1 MWTGGVNE
9 ALLWANALGCWWRHI
24 GEGGLNVLYYV
35 NVFFFKFLPLLYFFF
50 RTHGRDHWNAFDL
63 LILVIYIFALLPLR
77 IVTLVDSESV
87 NNNTNL
93 AIAGY
98 LYGFNTMLLTFRAF
112 GSILEKP
119 EGIGTIQIAF
129 FHIIG
134 DAVLVVLHFLVM
146 TLAFASA
153 ITKVFVTEK
162 TMASEGTS
170 GKQPWVLFQ
179 IVYNN
184 NDNNNNN
191 NNNNNNATY
200 FIDNNANY

>member
-1 MWTGGVNE
+1 M
-9 ALLWANALGCWWRHI
+9 
-24 GEGGLNVLYYV
+24 YYISLTC
-35 NVFFFKFLPLLYFFF
+35 FFFKVCFYHSCIFF
-50 RTHGRDHWNAFDL
+50 RFHGRDRWNAFDL

-77 IVTLVDSESV
+77 IVTWMDSESV

-170 GKQPWVLFQ
+170 GKQP
-179 IVYNN
+179 
-184 NDNNNNN
+184 
-191 NNNNNNATY
+191 
-200 FIDNNANY
+200 

>member
-1 MWTGGVNE
+1 M
-9 ALLWANALGCWWRHI
+9 
-24 GEGGLNVLYYV
+24 
-35 NVFFFKFLPLLYFFF
+35 
-50 RTHGRDHWNAFDL
+50 
-63 LILVIYIFALLPLR
+63 
-77 IVTLVDSESV
+77 VDSESV

-129 FHIIG
+129 FHIIRN
-134 DAVLVVLHFLVM
+134 AVLVVLHFLVM

-170 GKQPWVLFQ
+170 GKQP
-179 IVYNN
+179 
-184 NDNNNNN
+184 
-191 NNNNNNATY
+191 
-200 FIDNNANY
+200 

>member
-1 MWTGGVNE
+1 M
-9 ALLWANALGCWWRHI
+9 
-24 GEGGLNVLYYV
+24 YYISLTC
-35 NVFFFKFLPLLYFFF
+35 FFFKVCFYHSCIFF
-50 RTHGRDHWNAFDL
+50 RFHGRDRWNAFDL

-119 EGIGTIQIAF
+119 EGIGSIQIAF

-170 GKQPWVLFQ
+170 GKQP
-179 IVYNN
+179 
-184 NDNNNNN
+184 
-191 NNNNNNATY
+191 
-200 FIDNNANY
+200 

>member
-1 MWTGGVNE
+1 M
-9 ALLWANALGCWWRHI
+9 
-24 GEGGLNVLYYV
+24 
-35 NVFFFKFLPLLYFFF
+35 
-50 RTHGRDHWNAFDL
+50 
-63 LILVIYIFALLPLR
+63 
-77 IVTLVDSESV
+77 DSESV

-98 LYGFNTMLLTFRAF
+98 LYGLNTMLLTFRAF

-170 GKQPWVLFQ
+170 GKQP
-179 IVYNN
+179 
-184 NDNNNNN
+184 
-191 NNNNNNATY
+191 
-200 FIDNNANY
+200 